1 MCVRALSL
9 SIFRSCRAHLPSPGS
24 LSAFRFLAPLL
35 ASSVYL
41 PFFVLF
47 SIRTLSLSFC
57 LKHITIT
64 YCVSLAPSLAYS
76 FILSLSLARSL
87 AFGLTFLRSHC
98 HPLCSSLFSRFFGSQ
113 QALNFSLSL
122 SRYHCLA
129 RSGLLVLLLACSLL
143 STWHLP

>member
-98 HPLCSSLFSRFFGSQ
+98 HPLCSSLFSRF
-113 QALNFSLSL
+113 
-122 SRYHCLA
+122 LA
-129 RSGLLVLLLACSLL
+129 RSKLSISHCLSPVIIVSHALAYSCYCSRALF
-143 STWHLP
+143 